1 MAFESQFGEPEVEVR
16 FEPTYDEYVEL
27 LEVYLERLAEADALF
42 AEVFQP
48 PEDNM
53 GMHPE
58 AIARAAHRAAV
69 QNVIDAI
76 KRYLFHIAPDRF
88 TQEYGVCNDMH

>member
-27 LEVYLERLAEADALF
+27 LEVYLERLAEADALV
-42 AEVFQP
+42 AEVLQP
-48 PEDNM
+48 SEGNM

-69 QNVIDAI
+69 QNVIDTI
-76 KRYLFHIAPDRF
+76 KRYLFRIDPDRF
-88 TQEYGVCNDMH
+88 TQEYGVFNDMH